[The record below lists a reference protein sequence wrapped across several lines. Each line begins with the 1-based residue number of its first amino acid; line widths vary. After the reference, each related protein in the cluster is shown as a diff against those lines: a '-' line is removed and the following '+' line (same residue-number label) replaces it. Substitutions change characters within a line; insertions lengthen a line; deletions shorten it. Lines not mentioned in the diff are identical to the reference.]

1 MRRFLFNLKRGDET
15 EVSISLESTAGAIK
29 VISEI
34 GEEPDNYSVPMPSM
48 TTEQARL
55 TAIALIEI
63 ALEADG
69 QIAQEICDL

>member
-1 MRRFLFNLKRGDET
+1 MKRFLFNLTGENGV
-15 EVSISLESTAGAIK
+15 EVSISLESISGSIK
-29 VISEI
+29 IVSEI
-34 GEEPDNYSVPMPSM
+34 GEEPNSILVPIPPM
-48 TTEQARL
+48 TAEQSRL